1 MLQAP
6 IETLNTL
13 IRERRSI
20 FPRQYTGE
28 EIPHAVLLQ
37 LLENANWAPT
47 HRHTEPWRF
56 HVIRGDARQ
65 RLGQFLA
72 EAYKAQTPEETYSET
87 KFEKTLRQ
95 PMQASVVL
103 AIGMQRDPQ
112 ERVPEWEEI
121 AAVACA
127 VQNLWL
133 SATAQGLAGYWSTP
147 KAILGNPAFLDMAPG
162 ERCLGLFY
170 LGTWNT
176 EPIAGKRGS
185 FSEKIHWI
193 ER

>member
-1 MLQAP
+1 MPQHP
-6 IETLNTL
+6 FETLSHL

-47 HRHTEPWRF
+47 HRYTEPWRF

-72 EAYKAQTPEETYSET
+72 EAYKAQTPEETYSEA

-103 AIGMQRDPQ
+103 AIGMLRDPQ

-133 SATAQGLAGYWSTP
+133 SATAHGLAGYWSTP

-162 ERCLGLFY
+162 ERSLGLFY

-176 EPIAGKRGS
+176 VPITGKRGS
-185 FSEKIHWI
+185 FSEKIRWI

>member
-1 MLQAP
+1 MPQHP

-47 HRHTEPWRF
+47 HRTTEPWRF
-56 HVIRGDARQ
+56 HVIRGEARE

-72 EAYKAQTPEETYSET
+72 DAYQAQTPEETYSVV
-87 KFEKTLRQ
+87 KYEKTLRQ
-95 PMQASVVL
+95 PMQASVVI
-103 AIGMQRDPQ
+103 AIGMHRDPQ

-121 AAVACA
+121 AAVACS

-133 SATAQGLAGYWSTP
+133 SACAYGLAGYWSTP
-147 KAILGNPAFLDMAPG
+147 KSMLGSPAFLQTAPG

-170 LGTWNT
+170 LGTWQP
-176 EPIAGKRGS
+176 EPITGKRGAIR
-185 FSEKIHWI
+185 EKIRFLDH
-193 ER
+193 